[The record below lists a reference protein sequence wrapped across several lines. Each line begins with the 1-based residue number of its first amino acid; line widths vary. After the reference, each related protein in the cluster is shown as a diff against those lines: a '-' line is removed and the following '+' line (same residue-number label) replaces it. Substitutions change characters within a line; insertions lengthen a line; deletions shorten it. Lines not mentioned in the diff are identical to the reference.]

1 MWTVITTEEFDRW
14 FAVQDEL
21 TQEKVL
27 AALVL
32 LERSDPNL
40 SRPFVDSLRGSQH
53 PNMKELRVQHKG
65 RPIRAFFAFDS
76 LRQAIVLCAGDK
88 TGNEKRFYKVMLPI
102 ADAQFTQHLMCNFK
116 E

>member
-32 LERSDPNL
+32 LERSGPN
-40 SRPFVDSLRGSQH
+40 PYH
-53 PNMKELRVQHKG
+53 
-65 RPIRAFFAFDS
+65 
-76 LRQAIVLCAGDK
+76 VL
-88 TGNEKRFYKVMLPI
+88 L
-102 ADAQFTQHLMCNFK
+102 
-116 E
+116 